1 MIADLTDKVDAASEH
16 SALRACA
23 NQVLKAFGME
33 YGSSPRGAQ
42 IGGIMSDNPLF
53 SERLNRRAF
62 LGASALGAA
71 SVALSACTT
80 TDVAPPP
87 VVAPPPPSD
96 SAFGAAESMYA
107 ARVDEGYQLPA
118 IPISKLDP
126 KFVRQIVDDPT
137 GEKPGTIVV
146 DTSEHF
152 LYLVRDGGKAIR
164 YGVSLGKAGF
174 GWTGTAVV
182 QARKK
187 WPVWTPPPEMIQRRP
202 ELAKYKDGM
211 PPGPQSPLGA
221 RALYLFRDG
230 KDTMYRLHGTPE
242 WDSIGKNASSGCVRF
257 MNQDIIDLYSRVN
270 GVTQVHVRE
279 TFSVAGE
286 NSAVSNRTAEPID
299 AGVPRDAEILK

>member
-1 MIADLTDKVDAASEH
+1 MGHRRVGPQT
-16 SALRACA
+16 
-23 NQVLKAFGME
+23 
-33 YGSSPRGAQ
+33 
-42 IGGIMSDNPLF
+42 GGIMSDNPLF

-87 VVAPPPPSD
+87 VEAPPPPSD

-126 KFVRQIVDDPT
+126 KFVRQIVTDPT

-174 GWTGTAVV
+174 GWTGSAVV
-182 QARKK
+182 QARKL
-187 WPVWTPPPEMIQRRP
+187 WPVWSPPPEMIQRKP
-202 ELAKYKDGM
+202 ELVKWQGGQ
-211 PPGPQSPLGA
+211 PGGLTNPLGA
-221 RALYLFRDG
+221 RALYIYQDG
-230 KDTMYRLHGTPE
+230 KDTGYRIHGSPE
-242 WDSIGKNASSGCVRF
+242 WWSIGQAMSSGCVRLI
-257 MNQDIIDLYSRVN
+257 NQDIIDLYSRVSKKN
-270 GVTQVHVRE
+270 PVVVM
-279 TFSVAGE
+279 
-286 NSAVSNRTAEPID
+286 
-299 AGVPRDAEILK
+299 

>member
-1 MIADLTDKVDAASEH
+1 
-16 SALRACA
+16 
-23 NQVLKAFGME
+23 
-33 YGSSPRGAQ
+33 
-42 IGGIMSDNPLF
+42 MSDSPLF
-53 SERLNRRAF
+53 FERLNRRAF

-80 TDVAPPP
+80 TDVAPPAA
-87 VVAPPPPSD
+87 APPPPSD

-118 IPISKLDP
+118 IPVDKLDP
-126 KFVRQIVDDPT
+126 KFVRQIVPDPT

-152 LYLVRDGGKAIR
+152 LYLVRDGGEAIR

-174 GWTGTAVV
+174 GWTGSAVV

-257 MNQDIIDLYSRVN
+257 MNQDIIDLYGRVN
-270 GVTQVHVRE
+270 GVAQVFVRPNL
-279 TFSVAGE
+279 SPAGKLT
-286 NSAVSNRTAEPID
+286 AVSNRTAEPID